1 MRAKTK
7 LIAFD
12 LDGVLIDGGG
22 SWNAAHSGLGTL
34 EASRINGEAYF
45 QEGYPLRSGRRGMSP
60 YGKASR

>member
-45 QEGYPLRSGRRGMSP
+45 QEGYP
-60 YGKASR
+60 

>member
-34 EASRINGEAYF
+34 EASRIKR
-45 QEGYPLRSGRRGMSP
+45 RSIFFR
-60 YGKASR
+60 KDIL